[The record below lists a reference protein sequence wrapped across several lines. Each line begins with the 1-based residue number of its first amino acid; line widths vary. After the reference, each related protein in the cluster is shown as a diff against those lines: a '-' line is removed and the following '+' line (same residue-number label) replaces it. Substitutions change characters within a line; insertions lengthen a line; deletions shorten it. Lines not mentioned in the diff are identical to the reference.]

1 MRKLFYI
8 ICMGL
13 AIWGM
18 FGGCEVTD
26 IKEGDKKPVEYTVV
40 LEKELPEEILNL
52 IEQKKEHDFQMT
64 YQDGE
69 DLYLI
74 RGYGKQDKG
83 GYSIQVEEVTATD
96 GAIHVKTRLLGP
108 ETKEEQKGEGSV
120 PSLVIKTED
129 LELPVVF
136 E

>member
-1 MRKLFYI
+1 MKKGFLIFLFLLTA
-8 ICMGL
+8 CL
-13 AIWGM
+13 C
-18 FGGCEVTD
+18 GGCTLINVEEGER
-26 IKEGDKKPVEYTVV
+26 KEVEYTVLNAEAIPV
-40 LEKELPEEILNL
+40 EAAEI
-52 IEQKKEHDFQMT
+52 IKAQGDAEFQMT
-64 YQDGE
+64 YRSGGY
-69 DLYLI
+69 LYIL
-74 RGYGKQDKG
+74 RGYGKQKSG